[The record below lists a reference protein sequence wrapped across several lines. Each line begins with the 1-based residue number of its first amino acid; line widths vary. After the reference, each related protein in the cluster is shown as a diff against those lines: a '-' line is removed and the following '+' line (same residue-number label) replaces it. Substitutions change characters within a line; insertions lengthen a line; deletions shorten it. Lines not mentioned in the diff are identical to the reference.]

1 MYESRIN
8 GAAGAGTA
16 PPPMVGLGLIGGTG
30 LCGSC
35 GVVDAD
41 DEEDEEAGGGEYW
54 TPPLTPPLALR
65 PKVRSL
71 CRAPLSPA

>member
-1 MYESRIN
+1 
-8 GAAGAGTA
+8 
-16 PPPMVGLGLIGGTG
+16 MVGLGLIGVTG

-54 TPPLTPPLALR
+54 TPPLALR

>member
-54 TPPLTPPLALR
+54 TPPLALR